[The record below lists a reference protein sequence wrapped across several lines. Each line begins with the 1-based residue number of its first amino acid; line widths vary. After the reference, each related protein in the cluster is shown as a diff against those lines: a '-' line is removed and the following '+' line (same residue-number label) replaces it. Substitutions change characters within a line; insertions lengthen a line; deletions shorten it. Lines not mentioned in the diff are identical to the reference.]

1 MLPTQRDEDAVQGRE
16 GPGQRV
22 PGPTTGRVSWT
33 ETMEGFRRILPVTL
47 YVVPMGLAFG
57 AAALQQDLPGPLA
70 ILMSAV
76 VFAGSSQFAALDL
89 WSASPALVPLLLTT
103 FAVNARHVL
112 LGASLAP
119 WLNKLP
125 LSRRYGTVTLLSDP
139 NWALVTQNQD
149 DAGGSTD
156 PSRLANLLLGA
167 GLALWSTWLLGT
179 ALGVTLGSDLGDL
192 SRFGLDLLVVTFFV
206 AVLAGL
212 WRSVRE
218 DLLPWLAAA
227 AVALAGSWLLPGGW
241 QPSGRT
247 APWPVTRRC
256 WWRSWAWRSSP
267 ISLAPAACS

>member
-1 MLPTQRDEDAVQGRE
+1 MLPTQRDEDAVQGTD
-16 GPGQRV
+16 GPGQRM
-22 PGPTTGRVSWT
+22 PEPDTGRVSWT
-33 ETMEGFRRILPVTL
+33 ETMEGFRRMLPVTL

-139 NWALVTQNQD
+139 NWALVTQIQD
-149 DAGGSTD
+149 EAGGSTD

-241 QPSGRT
+241 HVLAGALAGGLVGVLRHGR
-247 APWPVTRRC
+247 
-256 WWRSWAWRSSP
+256 
-267 ISLAPAACS
+267 